1 MNAVMEVI
9 DDVEVVI
16 LEDELRRAVM
26 IEHPLTLRQM
36 TGRFQYVVSY
46 RVSKARFRELFQS
59 FVKEFQDR
67 AGLIAGSWHTDN
79 GGPSRAMAWCG
90 EQGERVMM
98 ICDGSANQDDSV
110 IHLGFTNF
118 EVMPDLACKNWKPI
132 QMKSVSGANP
142 WGIPVDELV
151 TVETRTPINATAPK
165 PKAKQG
171 FWSRLFFGNR
181 TAT

>member
-1 MNAVMEVI
+1 MNAIV

-36 TGRFQYVVSY
+36 TGRFQYVVAY
-46 RVSKARFRELFQS
+46 RLSKGRFRELFQS
-59 FVKEFQDR
+59 FVQEFEQR
-67 AGLIAGSWHTDN
+67 EGLIAGSWHSDN
-79 GGPSRAMAWCG
+79 GGPSRSMAWCG

-118 EVMPDLACKNWKPI
+118 EVLPELACRTWKPI
-132 QMKSVSGANP
+132 MMKSDAGVNP
-142 WGIPVDELV
+142 WGIPLDDLV
-151 TVETRTPINATAPK
+151 QVETRTPVTSPAPQ
-165 PKAKQG
+165 KAKKG
-171 FWSRLFFGNR
+171 FWSRLFFGVR
-181 TAT
+181 A